1 MVPPRSDRVSRAPP
15 YSSRKSR
22 STRTGL
28 SPSAADLSRVVP
40 VHRILRT
47 GLVRVRSPLLAES
60 RLISFPPAT
69 EMFQFAGFASRT
81 YGFSARWPSRAG
93 FPHSDIHGSKPARG
107 SPWLIAACYV
117 LHRLSTPRHPP
128 NALLCSRSA
137 PPNSLP
143 AGPFGPP
150 TGKGAPRRRQH
161 ARPPFRGARAL
172 PSQSGNTSC
181 AYWRTTCPNQCLLT
195 MSETALPGLRR
206 TGEPLEAG
214 ECLPPETWWSRTG
227 SNRRPP
233 ACKAGALPTELRPLP
248 GHLRALRRRAHDR
261 AAGRHRDKWWAW
273 IDLNYRP
280 HPYQG
285 CALTD

>member
-60 RLISFPPAT
+60 RLISFPPAN
-69 EMFQFAGFASRT
+69 EMFQFAGFASHA
-81 YGFSARWPSRAG
+81 YGFSVRWPLRAG
-93 FPHSDIHGSKPARG
+93 FPHSEIHGSKPAHG
-107 SPWLIAACYV
+107 SPRLIAACHV

-143 AGPFGPP
+143 AEPCGPP
-150 TGKGAPRRRQH
+150 AGRGRLGEDSHAPPPWRAAPHRLRNQETHH
-161 ARPPFRGARAL
+161 AR
-172 PSQSGNTSC
+172 Q
-181 AYWRTTCPNQCLLT
+181 RTTCPNQCLLT
-195 MSETALPGLRR
+195 ISETALPAGAGQANRR
-206 TGEPLEAG
+206 RRARA
-214 ECLPPETWWSRTG
+214 CLLETWWSRTG

-248 GHLRALRRRAHDR
+248 GRRPPPRGGGVNAAIRNLRRVS
-261 AAGRHRDKWWAW
+261 AAEARTTVKAGERGTSGG
-273 IDLNYRP
+273 P
-280 HPYQG
+280 G
-285 CALTD
+285 

>member
-60 RLISFPPAT
+60 RLISFPPAK
-69 EMFQFAGFASRT
+69 EMFQFAGFASHA
-81 YGFSARWPSRAG
+81 YGFSARWPLRAG
-93 FPHSDIHGSKPARG
+93 FPHSEIRGSKPAHG
-107 SPWLIAACYV
+107 SPRLIAACHV

-143 AGPFGPP
+143 DEPFGPP
-150 TGKGAPRRRQH
+150 AGKGAPRRRQPC
-161 ARPPFRGARAL
+161 AAAL
-172 PSQSGNTSC
+172 AGSAASPSQSGNTSC
-181 AYWRTTCPNQCLLT
+181 ASAHDMPKPMPIDHFRN
-195 MSETALPGLRR
+195 STAGLDR
-206 TGEPLEAG
+206 TGEPPEAG
-214 ECLPPETWWSRTG
+214 QG
-227 SNRRPP
+227 P
-233 ACKAGALPTELRPLP
+233 AS
-248 GHLRALRRRAHDR
+248 
-261 AAGRHRDKWWAW
+261 
-273 IDLNYRP
+273 
-280 HPYQG
+280 
-285 CALTD
+285 